1 MKRVSWPRR
10 AGLFTSFL
18 RNLFGFYSY
27 LKKSKLEWAL
37 RMCETIKVTPATISG
52 SVSKLSRHFISIF
65 TLALALASIALLL
78 TSCGKKQNANAAA
91 FMAMMQT
98 APVRT
103 VAAVATDVP
112 LDVSAVGNVEAI
124 SSVDVKSRVA
134 GQVLRVDFQEGQNVE
149 KGQLLFEI
157 DPEPLQR
164 QITELQADV
173 VKDAALEQQARANV
187 AKDQA
192 ILKQTEAAAN
202 RGKELQKEGIFS
214 REQTEQVVATNE
226 SGQASLEADQAAVES
241 AVASAK
247 ADRARLAETEL
258 QLTYTKIKAPISGR
272 AGAVSV
278 KAGNLIKDNDAALVT
293 LLQISPIY
301 VTFGLP
307 EQLLD
312 EVRKYD
318 ARKPLVIQASPDNG
332 QTNETGTLR
341 FIDNTVDT
349 TTGTIKLKA
358 EFANTDRNLWPGQ
371 FVNVNARLELER
383 NRIVVPSR
391 TVQTGPQGKYV
402 WVMNAADNT
411 VAIRPVQ
418 VLRNYTPPKATEE
431 AVIGDGLRAGELV
444 ISEGAMRLAP
454 GMKVRVLNPQSQMG
468 NAGAPDTAGNS

>member
-1 MKRVSWPRR
+1 
-10 AGLFTSFL
+10 
-18 RNLFGFYSY
+18 
-27 LKKSKLEWAL
+27 
-37 RMCETIKVTPATISG
+37 MCETIKVIPKTIFVF
-52 SVSKLSRHFISIF
+52 VSKPLQNSIWTF
-65 TLALALASIALLL
+65 ASALALALGALLL

-103 VAAVATDVP
+103 VSAVATDVP

-124 SSVDVKSRVA
+124 ASVDVKSRVA

-164 QITELQADV
+164 QVAELQADL
-173 VKDAALEQQARANV
+173 VKDAALEQQARANL

-192 ILKQTEAAAN
+192 MLKQTQAAAN
-202 RGKELQKEGIFS
+202 RGTELQKEGIFS

-226 SGQASLEADQAAVES
+226 STQASIEADQAAVQS

-301 VTFGLP
+301 VTFGFP
-307 EQLLD
+307 EQLLNQ
-312 EVRKYD
+312 VRKYHTQ
-318 ARKPLVIQASPDNG
+318 KPLIIQASPDNG

-358 EFANTDRNLWPGQ
+358 EFANTDHNLWPGE
-371 FVNVNARLELER
+371 FVNVQARLELEH
-383 NRIVVPSR
+383 NRVVVPSR

-402 WVMNAADNT
+402 WVMNAADNS
-411 VAIRPVQ
+411 VAMRPVQ
-418 VLRNYTPPKATEE
+418 VLRNYTPPKAAEE
-431 AVIGDGLRAGELV
+431 AVIGTGLRAGELV

-454 GMKVRVLNPQSQMG
+454 GMKVRVLSPQAQTGS
-468 NAGAPDTAGNS
+468 AGATDTPGNS